1 MSETVYYAIGDVH
14 GEREKFERLLGF
26 IRDDAREWANSYK
39 IVLLGDLIDRGPDSR
54 GVVALALEL
63 TRSGEALALKGN
75 HEELML
81 HAYSKRESIGIYHW
95 ATNGGDETIASY
107 KQANGAAD
115 DWRDAI
121 DTGHLNWMRELPA
134 IWRDEARGLVFV
146 HAGIDPHT
154 FPACK
159 EEIHLWTRSGKF
171 FNSERWPD
179 RPELEGLTVIHGHTP
194 LPDLKPHL
202 SPRRINVDTGAC
214 FGGPLT
220 SVVLAPGQGPR
231 FLRA

>member
-14 GEREKFERLLGF
+14 GECEKLERLLGF
-26 IRDDAREWANSYK
+26 IREDAREWAPAYR

-54 GVVALALEL
+54 GVVALAMRLAA
-63 TRSGEALALKGN
+63 SGEAIVLKGN

-81 HAYSKRESIGIYHW
+81 HAYAQRESIGIYHW

-107 KQANGAAD
+107 KHANGAAD

-121 DTGHLNWMRELPA
+121 DREHIGWMGSLPT

-146 HAGIDPHT
+146 HAGIDPQT

-159 EEIHLWTRSGKF
+159 EEIYLWTRSPKF
-171 FNSERWPD
+171 FDPGRWPK
-179 RPELEGLTVIHGHTP
+179 RPELDGLLVVHGHTP
-194 LPDLKPHL
+194 TPDFKPHA

-231 FLRA
+231 FLRV